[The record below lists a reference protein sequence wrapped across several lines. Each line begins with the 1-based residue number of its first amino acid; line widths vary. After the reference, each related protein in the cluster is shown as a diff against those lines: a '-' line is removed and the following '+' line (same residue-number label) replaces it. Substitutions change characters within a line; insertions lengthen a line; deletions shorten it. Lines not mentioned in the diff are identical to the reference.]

1 MRISSD
7 INSPLIKPFKCDSCH
22 MGFTQQTDVQRHFD
36 RIHKKLKPFTCELCQ
51 EKFARNYELKQH
63 LTTAHAET
71 IVDSEMSDNEDVCA
85 EEEKNTVIRTESNN
99 PEEIKQALEEF
110 KCETCDAIFFAKSHL
125 MRHQIKVHQINHN
138 YQCDLCHKILGSK
151 NDLKRHVESV
161 HEKKKPYMCSK
172 CLTTFSRKSY
182 GKSHLK
188 MVHKLD
194 DLSLII
200 DTTIIEKE
208 IDENQGTIVQKTNT
222 QDVNVEEI
230 EAFQRALFKCLPCKV
245 W

>member
-1 MRISSD
+1 LTHQKKRNTI
-7 INSPLIKPFKCDSCH
+7 
-22 MGFTQQTDVQRHFD
+22 TQLAIFYTALCNNLFY
-36 RIHKKLKPFTCELCQ
+36 LK
-51 EKFARNYELKQH
+51 
-63 LTTAHAET
+63 
-71 IVDSEMSDNEDVCA
+71 
-85 EEEKNTVIRTESNN
+85 SNI
-99 PEEIKQALEEF
+99 PEEIKPALEEF

-138 YQCDLCHKILGSK
+138 YQCDLCHKVLGSK

-208 IDENQGTIVQKTNT
+208 IDENQGTTVQKTNN

-230 EAFQRALFKCLPCKV
+230 ETFQRALFKCLPCKV
-245 W
+245 WQYRLWSFQGRDTELERFLAKSQL

>member
-1 MRISSD
+1 
-7 INSPLIKPFKCDSCH
+7 
-22 MGFTQQTDVQRHFD
+22 
-36 RIHKKLKPFTCELCQ
+36 
-51 EKFARNYELKQH
+51 
-63 LTTAHAET
+63 
-71 IVDSEMSDNEDVCA
+71 
-85 EEEKNTVIRTESNN
+85 
-99 PEEIKQALEEF
+99 
-110 KCETCDAIFFAKSHL
+110 

-138 YQCDLCHKILGSK
+138 YQCELCHKVLGSK

-182 GKSHLK
+182 GRSHLK

-208 IDENQGTIVQKTNT
+208 IDENQGTTVQKTLFVGLK
-222 QDVNVEEI
+222 DVNVEEI